1 MDIGVLLGIFVGYPW
16 LAIAPAALLVL
27 AWFTHRHAIV
37 IAAALAWR
45 AYFPYELGM
54 KLRLLCSGECNI
66 RVDLLLVYPLLL
78 FLTIAAVVA
87 IVRRR
92 PAPPRA

>member
-1 MDIGVLLGIFVGYPW
+1 MGILIAFPW
-16 LAIAPAALLVL
+16 AAFAVAAAFACLWRWRGGRST
-27 AWFTHRHAIV
+27 A
-37 IAAALAWR
+37 AAALAWT
-45 AYFPYELGM
+45 AYGAYECLVYA
-54 KLRLLCSGECNI
+54 RVLCSGECNI